1 MQGNRLDAAAQ
12 MQPLCL
18 GEGVGFGVRRDP
30 RQPQHR
36 QDQLCRQQGVENVA
50 EVAVGTV
57 GKIPLDPFVQ
67 LFRSQTGFQVD
78 LQPVVLWAAL
88 SHQGTGTEYQRT
100 GHAEVGE
107 QHFAQFLKDAL
118 VSPIQP
124 QDHVPQ
130 GKPHGFLTPCFLCDQ
145 RDQGGHWRHNGV
157 TGCFCQTIA

>member
-1 MQGNRLDAAAQ
+1 MVPGIDFFDRNAAAGDNGFFNGTECPHMQGNRLDAAAQ

-67 LFRSQTGFQVD
+67 LLRSQTGFQVD
-78 LQPVVLWAAL
+78 LQPVVLWLPFRIRALAL
-88 SHQGTGTEYQRT
+88 STSGPDTPKW
-100 GHAEVGE
+100 VNSI
-107 QHFAQFLKDAL
+107 
-118 VSPIQP
+118 SPSSSKMHLFPRYSRRITFRRESP
-124 QDHVPQ
+124 M
-130 GKPHGFLTPCFLCDQ
+130 
-145 RDQGGHWRHNGV
+145 
-157 TGCFCQTIA
+157 AS